1 MTDKVNAEVPSSFT
15 GIVKELI
22 AGEGDTLA
30 VGEVVCVIQVEGA
43 DEVAATAVEEK
54 TKEEPKAE
62 VATPE
67 KAPKAKQPTDGK
79 PRFSPAVLKLA
90 GEHNVDL
97 DLVEGTGANGR
108 ITRKDILKLVESGN
122 IPQAGAVKKEE
133 AVAAVVEAR
142 PEAPKAAPV
151 AQK

>member
-1 MTDKVNAEVPSSFT
+1 M
-15 GIVKELI
+15 
-22 AGEGDTLA
+22 
-30 VGEVVCVIQVEGA
+30 
-43 DEVAATAVEEK
+43 
-54 TKEEPKAE
+54 
-62 VATPE
+62 
-67 KAPKAKQPTDGK
+67 
-79 PRFSPAVLKLA
+79 LKLA

-122 IPQAGAVKKEE
+122 IPQAGAAKKEE
-133 AVAAVVEAR
+133 AVVVEAR

>member
-1 MTDKVNAEVPSSFT
+1 M
-15 GIVKELI
+15 
-22 AGEGDTLA
+22 
-30 VGEVVCVIQVEGA
+30 
-43 DEVAATAVEEK
+43 
-54 TKEEPKAE
+54 
-62 VATPE
+62 
-67 KAPKAKQPTDGK
+67 
-79 PRFSPAVLKLA
+79 LKLA

-122 IPQAGAVKKEE
+122 IPQAGAAKEE

>member
-1 MTDKVNAEVPSSFT
+1 M
-15 GIVKELI
+15 KELI

-54 TKEEPKAE
+54 QKEEPKAE
-62 VATPE
+62 VATSE
-67 KAPKAKQPTDGK
+67 KAPKVKQPTDGK
-79 PRFSPAVLKLA
+79 PRFSPKLA

-97 DLVEGTGANGR
+97 GLVEGTGANGR

-122 IPQAGAVKKEE
+122 IPQAGAAKKEE
-133 AVAAVVEAR
+133 AVAAVV
-142 PEAPKAAPV
+142 KL
-151 AQK
+151 AQKHQKQHQ

>member
-1 MTDKVNAEVPSSFT
+1 M
-15 GIVKELI
+15 
-22 AGEGDTLA
+22 
-30 VGEVVCVIQVEGA
+30 
-43 DEVAATAVEEK
+43 
-54 TKEEPKAE
+54 
-62 VATPE
+62 
-67 KAPKAKQPTDGK
+67 
-79 PRFSPAVLKLA
+79 LKLA

-122 IPQAGAVKKEE
+122 IPQAGATKKEE
-133 AVAAVVEAR
+133 AVAVVVEAR

>member
-1 MTDKVNAEVPSSFT
+1 MKQQQQPLKNERRTKGRSSY
-15 GIVKELI
+15 
-22 AGEGDTLA
+22 
-30 VGEVVCVIQVEGA
+30 VG
-43 DEVAATAVEEK
+43 
-54 TKEEPKAE
+54 
-62 VATPE
+62 
-67 KAPKAKQPTDGK
+67 KAPKVKQPTDGK

-122 IPQAGAVKKEE
+122 IPQAGAAKKEE